1 MSDNA
6 TLQLRRLRL
15 RPFHHWYASVVAQ
28 WVGTPEQLRLLA
40 PGTAPPLTAAKVGRW
55 TKPAGHALLLTRDG
69 DARPIGYGELNP
81 MRLERDHLWLGHVV
95 VCPQERGKGVGQAFV
110 RAMVSYA
117 FDPLCAKRISL
128 IVFPDNAPAI
138 KCYRRVGFV
147 NVGEE
152 SHDFNG
158 TGRKHRLLR
167 FEIKPP
173 LTEPRTF
180 AADTAGA
187 SPSREFLSARSA
199 FRAVGQ

>member
-1 MSDNA
+1 MSDKA
-6 TLQLRRLRL
+6 TSQSRRLRL

-28 WVGTPEQLRLLA
+28 WAGTPEQLRLLA
-40 PGTAPPLTAAKVGRW
+40 PGTAPPLTAAKVARW

-95 VCPQERGKGVGQAFV
+95 VCPQERGKGIGQAFV
-110 RAMVSYA
+110 RELVSYA

-128 IVFPDNAPAI
+128 IVFPGNAPAI

-173 LTEPRTF
+173 LMKRRMLTSEPAGMTPTEDLISVR
-180 AADTAGA
+180 
-187 SPSREFLSARSA
+187 SARC
-199 FRAVGQ
+199 VVDD